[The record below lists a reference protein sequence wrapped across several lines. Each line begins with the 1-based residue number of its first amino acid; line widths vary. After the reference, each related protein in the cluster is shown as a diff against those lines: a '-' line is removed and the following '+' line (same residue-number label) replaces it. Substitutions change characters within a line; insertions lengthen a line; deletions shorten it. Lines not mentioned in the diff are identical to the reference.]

1 MKNLRTSPAAK
12 TVAVLLALVVI
23 TGGFWASFFTLSQ
36 WDDLWYGNGYYD
48 SNNCYVNMYSRY
60 RQAEQLLTQNQQ
72 EVWNGSLTYLEQ
84 QRLSELTETL
94 RAENTNF
101 RFQAVDN
108 TTGTLVYSNLTP
120 GTELEQAV
128 HEILWDSLELS
139 EPSYDSADVSWD
151 GETADGAQLR
161 LNLKSGERLIF
172 HSESDADR
180 EAAGQYGWTFSFDG
194 GWAYEPAQDTR
205 GHYAALAVGFGVTN
219 PISVQDEF
227 YEGLQDYNQFAQY
240 LPTVAVLA
248 LVLDIAAVL
257 VLVFLCLAA
266 GRHRDREAAVCN
278 GFDRIPL
285 DLLIVLEILAIAILL
300 NGGDAISYAA
310 TLALT
315 PDVLVG
321 LAVISL
327 AIVGCLLALILS
339 LATRIKTRTVFSN
352 TFIWMLCRAI
362 GRGCG
367 RAAASWPLTGRTVVL
382 FLLYLLGTFLTT
394 LTIFLIPVYQG
405 LVLWALCR
413 WTIQWKK
420 IRTGTAEIVGG
431 NPDYKI
437 DTVKMFRDLKEHAE
451 ALNDLGAAIGSAVD
465 ERMKS
470 ERFKTELI
478 TNVSHDLKTPL
489 TSIINYVDLLK
500 KEEVDSPKAAEYIEV
515 LDRKSQRLKKL
526 TEDLVEA
533 SKASTGTLTVNRER
547 LGMGQLV
554 RQALGEYEE
563 KFSARRLELLPSL
576 PEAELYVD
584 ADGRHV
590 WRILD
595 NLLGNCHKY
604 ALEGT
609 RVYLE
614 LRRWEGKVTLSIK
627 NISQNALNIPPEQLM
642 ERFVRGDESRTSEG
656 SGLGLSIARSLTEL
670 QGGIFRLDIDGD
682 LFKASIS
689 FPESALPIA

>member
-12 TVAVLLALVVI
+12 TAAVLLTLVVI

-48 SNNCYVNMYSRY
+48 SNNCYANMYSRY
-60 RQAEQLLTQNQQ
+60 RQAEQLLTLNQQ
-72 EVWNGSLTYLEQ
+72 EVWSGSLTYLEQ
-84 QRLSELTETL
+84 QRLSDLTEAL

-101 RFQAVDN
+101 RFRVVNN
-108 TTGTLVYSNLTP
+108 TTGTLVYDNLTSD
-120 GTELEQAV
+120 TELELAV
-128 HEILWDSLELS
+128 HQIQRDSLELS
-139 EPSYDSADVSWD
+139 ECSYDNAHVSWD
-151 GETADGAQLR
+151 GETDGSQLH
-161 LNLKSGERLIF
+161 LDLKDGERRIF
-172 HSESDADR
+172 NSERDADL
-180 EAAGQYGWTFSFDG
+180 EAASRYGWTFVIDG
-194 GWAYEPAQDTR
+194 GWTYDPSQDAE
-205 GHYAALAVGFGVTN
+205 GHYTVLAVEYGVAD
-219 PISVQDEF
+219 PIVVQDEF

-248 LVLDIAAVL
+248 LVLDAASVF

-266 GRHRDREAAVCN
+266 GRRRDREAAVCN

-285 DLLIVLEILAIAILL
+285 DLLVVLEILGIAVLF
-300 NGGDAISYAA
+300 NGGDAITYAA
-310 TLALT
+310 NIALT

-321 LAVISL
+321 VAVISL

-352 TFIWMLCRAI
+352 TLIWILCKAI

-367 RAAASWPLTGRTVVL
+367 RVAASWPLTGRTVAL
-382 FLLYLLGTFLTT
+382 FLLYLLGTLLTT

-413 WTIQWKK
+413 WAIQWKR
-420 IRTGTAEIVGG
+420 IRSGTAEIVGG

-437 DTVKMFRDLKEHAE
+437 NTAKMYRDLKEHAE
-451 ALNDLGAAIGSAVD
+451 ALNDLGSAIGSAVD

-500 KEEVDSPKAAEYIEV
+500 KEEVDSPKAAKYIEV

-554 RQALGEYEE
+554 QQALGEYEE
-563 KFSARRLELLPSL
+563 KFAARRLELLPSL
-576 PEAELYVD
+576 PEEELYVD

-670 QGGIFRLDIDGD
+670 QGGTFRLDIDGD